1 MKTDEY
7 LFESKTTTTAWK
19 GKGKT
24 TKNRYQWVKDGGFD
38 EFLIRNTVPVMSS
51 VFPRVLI
58 DVICHTKDMQVTQY
72 RHAWPISHTHKQE
85 NKDTNKLNPPTH
97 RTHKVRRSSWEVKG
111 LIHPA
116 WQNVHFQN
124 PAVMK
129 WKHTHQKVTEEA
141 LENGKWTLKEGG
153 GRGEKKPIYTAYH
166 THRLMSNTI
175 SQNHIILYL
184 SQNVCI
190 TVAYGWIIYDVCVF
204 RNDGWKD
211 WRGVQNFFFL
221 SKCQQIH

>member
-1 MKTDEY
+1 MSYATPKTCRWHNTGMHGQSHIHI
-7 LFESKTTTTAWK
+7 SKK
-19 GKGKT
+19 IKT
-24 TKNRYQWVKDGGFD
+24 QIN
-38 EFLIRNTVPVMSS
+38 L
-51 VFPRVLI
+51 
-58 DVICHTKDMQVTQY
+58 
-72 RHAWPISHTHKQE
+72 TH
-85 NKDTNKLNPPTH
+85 PPTN

-166 THRLMSNTI
+166 THGLMSNTI

-211 WRGVQNFFFL
+211 WRGVQNFFFIKVPTNTL
-221 SKCQQIH
+221 KKWIVLLVSIISHDVTMNLFWTHR